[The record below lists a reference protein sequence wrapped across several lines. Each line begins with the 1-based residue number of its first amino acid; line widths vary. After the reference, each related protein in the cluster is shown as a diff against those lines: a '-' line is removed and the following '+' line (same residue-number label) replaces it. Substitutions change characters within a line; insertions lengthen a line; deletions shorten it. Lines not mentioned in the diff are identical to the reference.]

1 MIRKFVDRS
10 NWIRASKFKDKT
22 IKIEN
27 EEFNGYIYGIFV
39 EKANKKFEVSY
50 KDEEFLILDDGYTW
64 IQLVPLNEHYTVT
77 IMFDENKDVV
87 QWYIDITNMNGI
99 DSDGRIFYDDLY
111 LDVVITKQRKVLLL
125 DENKINHALDNFI
138 ITSEQ
143 YKNAYKSARDIMD
156 KIQEDG
162 IEKIEVKSK
171 RILNK
176 LEL

>member
-10 NWIRASKFKDKT
+10 NWIRVEKYKDKT
-22 IKIEN
+22 TKVEN
-27 EEFNGYIYGIFV
+27 EEFDGYIYGIFV

-50 KDEEFLILDDGYTW
+50 ENEEFLILNDGYTW
-64 IQLVPLNEHYTVT
+64 VQLIPLNEHYTVT
-77 IMFDENKDVV
+77 IMFDEKKEIV

-111 LDVVITKQRKVLLL
+111 LDVVITKKRKVLLL
-125 DENKINHALDNFI
+125 NEKEINSALDNFI

-143 YKNAYKSARDIMD
+143 YKNAYKKARDIMD
-156 KIQEDG
+156 KIKNES

-171 RILNK
+171 KILNK
-176 LEL
+176 LEI